1 MRFRTLVTWL
11 VVSLS
16 LVACLPTYPSPS
28 PTPLPPTPTLTA
40 TPVFA
45 PLTALDLLNAEY
57 TLLDSSGNPRTF
69 RLSDGTYQMGND
81 PAKPDFWT
89 VRLGELMAFGDLN
102 GDGLGDAVATIAEN
116 YGGTGVFVNLVALLN
131 QNGLPRH
138 VASYFIDDR
147 PILESLDIREGLIHL
162 AATVHGPDDPGCCP
176 ALPMTYT
183 FRLVGNNFML
193 TQATSQTPAGQE
205 RRIDLDEPVDG
216 AVISGGTLRVRGRV
230 TIAPF
235 ENTLRYRLSTAQGS
249 TWQVGPLMV
258 EAADP
263 GAPGTFDESLQIGNL
278 PADEYVLEIA
288 DLSAADGRILAL
300 ATVRFRIP

>member
-11 VVSLS
+11 VVSIS

-57 TLLDSSGNPRTF
+57 TLLDSSGNPRTI
-69 RLSDGTYQMGND
+69 RLSDGTYQTGND

-147 PILESLDIREGLIHL
+147 PILESLDIRKGLIHL

-183 FRLVGNNFML
+183 FRLVGNNLML
-193 TQATSQTPAGQE
+193 TQATSQTPTGQE
-205 RRIDLDEPVDG
+205 RRIDLNEPVDG

-258 EAADP
+258 DAADP

-300 ATVRFRIP
+300 ATARFRIP